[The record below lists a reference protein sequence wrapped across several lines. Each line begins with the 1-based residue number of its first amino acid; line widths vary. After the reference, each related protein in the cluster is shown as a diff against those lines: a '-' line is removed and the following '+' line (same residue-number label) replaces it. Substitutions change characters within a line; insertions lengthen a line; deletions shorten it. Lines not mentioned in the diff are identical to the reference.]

1 MPNAKKIIWKGV
13 DDMPEMAVSIASMRI
28 NKTASWRNLK
38 PIIDYNK
45 CKPCGICW
53 KFCPEP
59 SILLKE
65 DGTTMIDYDYCK
77 GCGICAEECPRNAIT
92 MHREER

>member
-1 MPNAKKIIWKGV
+1 MSEAKKIDWKGV
-13 DDMPEMAVSIASMRI
+13 DDMPEMAVSLSTMRV

-38 PIIDYNK
+38 PIIDYDK

-59 SILLKE
+59 AILLKE
-65 DGTTMIDYDYCK
+65 DGSPVIDYDYCK
-77 GCGICAEECPRNAIT
+77 GCGICVEECPRKAIT